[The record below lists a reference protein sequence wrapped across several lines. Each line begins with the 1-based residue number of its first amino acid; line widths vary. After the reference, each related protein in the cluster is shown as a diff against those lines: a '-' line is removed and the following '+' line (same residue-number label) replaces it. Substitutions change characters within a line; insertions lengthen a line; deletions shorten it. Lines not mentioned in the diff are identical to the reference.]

1 MAETPVE
8 PEFVAT
14 YWTLAGNVV
23 PLGPPEQ
30 EASPHDFPERVEV
43 AASLGYRGV
52 GLIHSDLQRARQR
65 YGYRR
70 MRDLLEE
77 HGLSLELEFLVGWH
91 AEGPELEA
99 AEQAFADLLQA
110 AAELGARHI
119 KVGPDMQAREW
130 PLERMGLRFAGLC
143 RRAAVHGVGV
153 VLEPMPWSNV
163 ADLRTARALV
173 EGAGEANGGLLIDI
187 WHMARG
193 GIAYP
198 EIAALPAGIIHH
210 VELDDA
216 DAHVRGTLLED
227 TLDHRRFCGE
237 GALDVPAFLL
247 ALAAQGYRGQYGIE
261 IISAEQRGRPFQDVA
276 RDAINSTREQFERVG
291 FSG

>member
-1 MAETPVE
+1 MAEVPPEE
-8 PEFVAT
+8 PAFVAT
-14 YWTLAGNVV
+14 YWTLAGDVV
-23 PLGPPEQ
+23 PLGPPDL
-30 EASPHDFPERVEV
+30 EASPHDFAERVAE
-43 AASLGYRGV
+43 AAGLGYRGV

-65 YGYRR
+65 HGYRR
-70 MRDLLEE
+70 MRNLLEE

-99 AEQAFADLLQA
+99 AEQVFADLLQA

-119 KVGPDMQAREW
+119 KVGPDMQARAW
-130 PLERMGLRFAGLC
+130 PLEHMGLRFAGLC
-143 RRAAVHGVGV
+143 RRAAEHGIGV

-193 GIAYP
+193 GIPYA

-216 DAHVRGTLLED
+216 DADVRGTLLED
-227 TLDHRRFCGE
+227 TLNHRRFCGE
-237 GALDVPAFLL
+237 GALDVPAFLR
-247 ALAAQGYRGQYGIE
+247 ALAAQGYQGQYGIE
-261 IISAEQRGRPFQDVA
+261 IISAEQRKRPFREVA
-276 RDAINSTREQFERVG
+276 RDAIETARACLVRPTG
-291 FSG
+291 